1 MVDLVYTAN
10 ASVDGYT
17 EDPDG
22 RIDWSAPDE
31 EVFSFIRELE
41 RPAGTYLY
49 GRRMYE
55 AMLYW
60 ESALPDEGYVR
71 EFAEIWRN
79 ADKVVYSR
87 SLEAVSSARTRLEH
101 DFDPEAVRRLK
112 AAAARRITI
121 GGVNLAGQALAAG
134 LVDELLSADGPRRA
148 RWRQAVASQKREPDP
163 SPAGNPALRQ
173 RRRLP
178 AVPTGLRP
186 RDLVDLDRM
195 HGTAHPKCGMPC
207 GLSVRG
213 CSPRPRCI
221 APGS

>member
-1 MVDLVYTAN
+1 MFDLVYTAN

-22 RIDWSAPDE
+22 RLDWSTPDA

-60 ESALPDEGYVR
+60 ESAIPDEAYVR
-71 EFAEIWRN
+71 EFAEMWRD

-87 SLEAVSSARTRLEH
+87 SLESVSSARTMLEH
-101 DFDPEAVRRLK
+101 DFDPQAVRRLK

-121 GGVNLAGQALAAG
+121 GGANLAGQALAAG
-134 LVDELLSADGPRRA
+134 LVDELRLLTVPVVLGGGTPWLPKGVSMPLRLQETRRF
-148 RWRQAVASQKREPDP
+148 ASGVVYLWYRLD
-163 SPAGNPALRQ
+163 SDQ
-173 RRRLP
+173 R
-178 AVPTGLRP
+178 T
-186 RDLVDLDRM
+186 
-195 HGTAHPKCGMPC
+195 
-207 GLSVRG
+207 
-213 CSPRPRCI
+213 
-221 APGS
+221 

>member
-1 MVDLVYTAN
+1 MSIEASAERTVAAARGIVEGRGSEPMADLVYTAN
-10 ASVDGYT
+10 ISVDGYT
-17 EDPDG
+17 EDADG

-60 ESALPDEGYVR
+60 ESAIPDEGYVR

-87 SLEAVSSARTRLEH
+87 SLESVSSARTRLEH

-121 GGVNLAGQALAAG
+121 GGANLAGQALAAG
-134 LVDELLSADGPRRA
+134 LVDELRLLTVPVVLGG
-148 RWRQAVASQKREPDP
+148 
-163 SPAGNPALRQ
+163 GNPWLPKGVSLPLRLLESRRFASGVVYLRYRLDSDQ
-173 RRRLP
+173 R
-178 AVPTGLRP
+178 T
-186 RDLVDLDRM
+186 
-195 HGTAHPKCGMPC
+195 
-207 GLSVRG
+207 
-213 CSPRPRCI
+213 
-221 APGS
+221 

>member
-60 ESALPDEGYVR
+60 ETAIPDEAYIR
-71 EFAEIWRN
+71 EFAELWRN
-79 ADKVVYSR
+79 ADKIVYSR
-87 SLEAVSSARTRLEH
+87 SLESVSSARTSLEH

-121 GGVNLAGQALAAG
+121 GGANLAGQALAAG
-134 LVDELLSADGPRRA
+134 LVDELRLLTVPVVLGGGKSWHPRGVNLPLRLLET
-148 RWRQAVASQKREPDP
+148 RRFAS
-163 SPAGNPALRQ
+163 GVVYLRYRLDSEQ
-173 RRRLP
+173 R
-178 AVPTGLRP
+178 T
-186 RDLVDLDRM
+186 
-195 HGTAHPKCGMPC
+195 
-207 GLSVRG
+207 
-213 CSPRPRCI
+213 
-221 APGS
+221 